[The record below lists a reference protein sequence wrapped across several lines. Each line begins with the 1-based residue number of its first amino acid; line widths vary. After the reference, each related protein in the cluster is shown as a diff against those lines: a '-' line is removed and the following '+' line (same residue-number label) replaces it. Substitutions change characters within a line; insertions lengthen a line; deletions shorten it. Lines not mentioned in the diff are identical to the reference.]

1 MTSTEIG
8 STLSSEVDELYSAA
22 IELRFFE
29 CRSLKSLA
37 QQTLT
42 VILLLYCAS
51 LPAPARSQ
59 LELSQEADS
68 AFNAAVEDL
77 ERGDLAS
84 AFAKLQTTLKTHPS
98 DPRIEELLGQVL
110 DKLGKEDQAL
120 PHLRKAVTLS
130 PEQQAFWNNL
140 AVVCLRVSKINEG
153 EKALQRSLDIGP
165 NALAFRLLGMVR
177 FHQFR
182 TQEGL
187 GFFEKSLAIA
197 PDDFRSWYYA
207 GSAHH
212 LLGETDPALYDYRE
226 ALKRAPNDFYAQLE
240 LGRLWQELG
249 MHEQAMGCFRIAR
262 TVQPK
267 NAEVHELLSRSYL
280 KTGNLESALESAQ
293 QAINLKPQD
302 AAFHYQLG
310 TVLAR
315 AGRGGEASAQFHL
328 FNLFSSQ
335 EKKAKRGG
343 WRLEDGSGL
352 SLGNH

>member
-1 MTSTEIG
+1 MRLQHLVGHYILPAMESHF
-8 STLSSEVDELYSAA
+8 LD
-22 IELRFFE
+22 
-29 CRSLKSLA
+29 CRSLKWLA
-37 QQTLT
+37 QKT
-42 VILLLYCAS
+42 VALILLLYWAS
-51 LPAPARSQ
+51 LPAQARSKV
-59 LELSQEADS
+59 ELSQEADN
-68 AFNAAVEDL
+68 AFNAAVEDVQ
-77 ERGDLAS
+77 RGDLTSAS
-84 AFAKLQTTLKTHPS
+84 AELQAALKAYPRDS
-98 DPRIEELLGQVL
+98 RIEELLGQVL
-110 DKLGKEDQAL
+110 DKLGKQEQAL

-140 AVVCLRVSKINEG
+140 AVVCLRLSKIDEG
-153 EKALQRSLDIGP
+153 EKVLRRSLDIGP
-165 NALAFRLLGMVR
+165 NALAFRLLGIVR
-177 FHQFR
+177 FHQYR

-212 LLGETDPALYDYRE
+212 LLGETDPALYDYKE

-293 QAINLKPQD
+293 QAVNLKPQD

-335 EKKAKRGG
+335 EKKRGG